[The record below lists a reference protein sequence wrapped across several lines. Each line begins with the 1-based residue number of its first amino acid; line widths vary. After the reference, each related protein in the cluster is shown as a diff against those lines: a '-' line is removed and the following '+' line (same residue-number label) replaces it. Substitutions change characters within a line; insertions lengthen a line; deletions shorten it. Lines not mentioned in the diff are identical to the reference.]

1 MDNLISRLASAIAS
15 GEGFFVNGALPARDN
30 NPGDLRAA
38 PWLVHP
44 VVANGFWVA
53 ASAAQG
59 TAGLYHQIALD
70 IARGYTLRQLITA
83 WAPASDGNATENYV
97 NETARRT
104 GLNPDT
110 PLWDFLEIE
119 HIP

>member
-1 MDNLISRLASAIAS
+1 MDSIISLIASAIAS
-15 GEGFFVNGALPARDN
+15 GEGFFVNGSLPQRDN

-44 VVANGFWVA
+44 VIVDDFWK
-53 ASAAQG
+53 ASLLAQG
-59 TAGLYHQIALD
+59 IAGLYHQIALD
-70 IARGYTLRQLITA
+70 IARGYTLRQLIEA
-83 WAPASDGNATENYV
+83 WAPASDGNNTENYV

-104 GLNPDT
+104 GLDPDT
-110 PLWDFLEIE
+110 PLWTFFSID

>member
-1 MDNLISRLASAIAS
+1 MDNVISLIASAIAS

-53 ASAAQG
+53 ANAAQG

-70 IARGYTLRQLITA
+70 ILYAADVFFDLADPNIMTFFT
-83 WAPASDGNATENYV
+83 
-97 NETARRT
+97 
-104 GLNPDT
+104 
-110 PLWDFLEIE
+110 FL
-119 HIP
+119 